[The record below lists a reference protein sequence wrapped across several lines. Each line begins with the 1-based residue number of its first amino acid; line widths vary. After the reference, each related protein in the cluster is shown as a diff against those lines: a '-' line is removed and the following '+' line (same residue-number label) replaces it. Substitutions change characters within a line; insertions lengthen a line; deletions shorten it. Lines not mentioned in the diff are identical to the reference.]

1 MIQNKLQNFVNT
13 LPISPEKSCSY
24 YPDRLSQIQ
33 YFPFPEEISK
43 EALQFFSIPVLEETE
58 TFFIVRLVMIVEIV

>member
-1 MIQNKLQNFVNT
+1 MIQNKLQNFVDT

-24 YPDRLSQIQ
+24 YPERLSQIQ

-43 EALQFFSIPVLEETE
+43 EVLQFFFDSG
-58 TFFIVRLVMIVEIV
+58 FR